1 MFPRRSHLPVSSAG
15 EEESFNWELLGS
27 RGRGVMLFSAK
38 RIDWEESSSEDGGG
52 AWPGDSPRRV
62 RSARSAAAWSGQ
74 RSRSFSRSP
83 IIRYDPEPGSWI
95 DVDDA
100 APVHLVEPERRQLR
114 AMVSTERSR
123 AAVAEEER
131 QEAERRLALVEQELR
146 VWRTV
151 ELPKAQAR
159 CAPQARFCLADFALR
174 TSSSAE
180 MWWC

>member
-1 MFPRRSHLPVSSAG
+1 MCPRRSHLPVSSAG

-52 AWPGDSPRRV
+52 RAWPAESPRRV
-62 RSARSAAAWSGQ
+62 LSTRSAAAWSGQ

-95 DVDDA
+95 DDDDA

-123 AAVAEEER
+123 AAVAEEKR

-159 CAPQARFCLADFALR
+159 CAPQARGLLPC
-174 TSSSAE
+174 
-180 MWWC
+180 